1 MRRSGCGY
9 ELTKQL
15 PWTREIQSL
24 HPIFL
29 NWKTSHSRSN
39 NLTLSRWLT
48 NTAFRLTF
56 RELKAR
62 TIENIMQLERLGR
75 LSRQDKFQG
84 MLNAIAKDIRQKHR
98 KRIQRQGE
106 ISTMESTLGVL
117 STKRKFL
124 DSQLS
129 SYNEYVE
136 QSQTTMHKKSKK
148 RLTIPFTTQF
158 FHERSLA
165 KKGMK
170 PKFGSFVYSAA
181 KLCVSFHPRN
191 FFADGRYIGIKTAC
205 SSA

>member
-1 MRRSGCGY
+1 MRRFGY
-9 ELTKQL
+9 GYGLTKQL
-15 PWTREIQSL
+15 PWTLEIQSR
-24 HPIFL
+24 HPTFL
-29 NWKTSHSRSN
+29 NWKTLPSKPDS
-39 NLTLSRWLT
+39 LPLSRWLT
-48 NTAFRLTF
+48 KIDFRLTF

-181 KLCVSFHPRN
+181 KLYVSFQP
-191 FFADGRYIGIKTAC
+191 KESLC
-205 SSA
+205 